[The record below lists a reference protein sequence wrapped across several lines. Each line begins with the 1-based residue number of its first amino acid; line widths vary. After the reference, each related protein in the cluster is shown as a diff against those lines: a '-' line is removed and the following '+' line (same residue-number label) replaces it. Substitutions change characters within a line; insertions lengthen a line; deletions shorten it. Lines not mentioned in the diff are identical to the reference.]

1 MAAMILSPY
10 LGFDGQCE
18 EAFRFYQT
26 VLNGQITAMIP
37 FGETPAAS
45 AMPADRQNAIV
56 HARMEFGGNVLMG
69 GDAPPG
75 VHTGTK
81 GVCISLVIN
90 DEAEAERVFT
100 ALAEGGTI
108 QMPFAQTFW
117 AHRFG
122 MATDR
127 FGTPWM
133 VNCETAA

>member
-1 MAAMILSPY
+1 MSAIILSPY
-10 LGFDGQCE
+10 LGFDGTCE
-18 EAFRFYQT
+18 EAFRFYES
-26 VLNGQITAMIP
+26 LLGGRITALVR

-56 HARMEFGGNVLMG
+56 HARLEFAGNVLMG

-90 DEAEAERVFT
+90 REAEAERVFT

-108 QMPFAQTFW
+108 QMPFEQTFW

-133 VNCETAA
+133 VNCETPA